1 MACPL
6 SAWAGPKLLGQEPQA
21 KALQTGLEPPPRLGT
36 GKMGGGGAGRP
47 RADRAPPWSRDSQV
61 GMCLPLAQPDFLL
74 FREGALASDRLPA
87 PPPRGVFRMPVLS

>member
-36 GKMGGGGAGRP
+36 GKMGGGARGAPVLTEPLHGAGT
-47 RADRAPPWSRDSQV
+47 A
-61 GMCLPLAQPDFLL
+61 
-74 FREGALASDRLPA
+74 RLEC
-87 PPPRGVFRMPVLS
+87 VYL